1 MVSIN
6 KLYVACECGRN
17 VLLIHKYMSLGY
29 DVIIICMQ
37 PDKLKEMM
45 SYGVRMPFIVNNGE
59 VIKL

>member
-1 MVSIN
+1 
-6 KLYVACECGRN
+6 
-17 VLLIHKYMSLGY
+17 MSLGY
-29 DVIIICMQ
+29 DVIIIGMQ